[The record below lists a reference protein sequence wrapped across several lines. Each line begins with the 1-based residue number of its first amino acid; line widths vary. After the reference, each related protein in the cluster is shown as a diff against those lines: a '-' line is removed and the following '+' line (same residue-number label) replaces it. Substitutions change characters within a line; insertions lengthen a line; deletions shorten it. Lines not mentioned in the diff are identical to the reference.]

1 MVLGNSGTG
10 GRSSSS
16 IHFSNMT
23 VLIVGLSVRAFNI
36 TLGEATNPIP
46 ALWMRQVYQFN
57 DVAFLSQFCFNDY
70 NDSSPTALLTWSF
83 AQHHVHDH
91 CCVHRCI
98 WSTVRLGGCPG
109 TQQGL
114 PTGLSIQ
121 KALLRIVVE
130 DAATL
135 SWMLARPGSFSSAS
149 WSPHTS
155 FTERPCKLGSIAA
168 KFLKFIH
175 SLPSPTALVTQ
186 KSTARN

>member
-1 MVLGNSGTG
+1 MVLGNRWKIEFINPLQQHDRFDRWVERACFQYHAG
-10 GRSSSS
+10 GGNKPNPS
-16 IHFSNMT
+16 T
-23 VLIVGLSVRAFNI
+23 LDQAGLSIQRRGFSFAVLFQR
-36 TLGEATNPIP
+36 LQ
-46 ALWMRQVYQFN
+46 RQ
-57 DVAFLSQFCFNDY
+57 LS
-70 NDSSPTALLTWSF
+70 DSS
-83 AQHHVHDH
+83 H

-155 FTERPCKLGSIAA
+155 FTERPCKLCSIAA

>member
-1 MVLGNSGTG
+1 
-10 GRSSSS
+10 
-16 IHFSNMT
+16 MT
-23 VLIVGLSVRAFNI
+23 VDRWVERACFQYHAGGGNKPNPSTLDEAGLSIQRRGFSFAV
-36 TLGEATNPIP
+36 L
-46 ALWMRQVYQFN
+46 
-57 DVAFLSQFCFNDY
+57 
-70 NDSSPTALLTWSF
+70 ALLTWSF

-155 FTERPCKLGSIAA
+155 FTERPCKLCSIAA